1 MKKLLCLSAVALLL
15 TGCSNHD
22 LEEFRGENPNEEK
35 TVKANDFNFSTV
47 SEVRLNVDYS
57 ACAPQGAVFFS
68 VYSENPMNGDEMD
81 ETISPIYSG
90 YTDAKGRFNK
100 NVTLPSFADQL
111 YVYSGDFF
119 VANDVATAKVTSGSA
134 SVVFDAAPAAARA
147 RRAHTA
153 TNGPQTQSLATLYQ
167 LSNLVDWR
175 TGDDLGQ
182 QIYKPWH
189 TPLGTWDS
197 QTGRPSYLMTAADEA
212 YSRLTITDEEMK
224 GIHQSIA
231 GALTR
236 KQTCKMEYRQ
246 SADLTLKEPSEVAV
260 TFVGS
265 NTCWNNTIGY
275 YYYMDGQEPTNFEDL
290 NVIMMFPNTQDGLSQ
305 FMKSKGN
312 NYYGNIAL
320 DRGDA
325 VKLMYYPNI
334 ASGSYEGA
342 TSVFPAGMKIGFL
355 LKSNGWAMQK
365 DQGDK
370 KFHNSYLGEMK
381 GGATI
386 SRQYNCWAASTD
398 GMSYCE
404 ANAEQNA
411 ADPGAVGKSNPNHVS
426 RTAKFAYENAQGQQY
441 AIVTFEDAANDE
453 DYSDVVLAMKPV
465 GVFQPLPAVAP
476 RESTTKGVYAFE
488 DLWPDKGD
496 YDMND
501 AVVDFKENRVF
512 TMSESVGEYRITK
525 QTFSLTTYRN
535 YVEAKN
541 GLALTLNTPVTP
553 SNIAMKKILKDSNEA
568 VDAQFT
574 VEDNVYLLVAN
585 MKDEINATY
594 ILELTYDQGID
605 ESKAA
610 NVKPFIYRNVADNK
624 RWEVHIPMEAPTAKM
639 EMSYFGTGDDASDPD
654 NNLFYVRT
662 GDYPFAF
669 FLSGVDVSVFK
680 KTILVGDMWKKAGNE
695 SRPIDEF
702 FPDFLEWS
710 QSKGTKKKDW
720 YKHPAEN

>member
-1 MKKLLCLSAVALLL
+1 MKKIKLL
-15 TGCSNHD
+15 TLTLAILTASCVSHD
-22 LEEFRGENPNEEK
+22 FDGVNGEPPKDAEK
-35 TVKANDFNFSTV
+35 KVANTFDFSTV
-47 SEVRLNVDYS
+47 SEVTLSVDYS
-57 ACAPQGAVFFS
+57 ACAPKGPVFFS
-68 VYSENPMNGDEMD
+68 VYSENPMKGDELD
-81 ETISPIYSG
+81 ESISPIYSN
-90 YTDAKGRFNK
+90 YTNKEGRFNQK
-100 NVTLPSFADQL
+100 ITLPAYAENL
-111 YVYSGDFF
+111 YVYCGDFF
-119 VANDVATAKVTSGSA
+119 IASDILSAKVSGGVANVVAES
-134 SVVFDAAPAAARA
+134 APAAAR
-147 RRAHTA
+147 RRAHS
-153 TNGPQTQSLATLYQ
+153 NDIGEQTQSLETLYQ

-175 TGDDLGQ
+175 TGDDLGE

-189 TPLGTWDS
+189 TPLGKWDNMS
-197 QTGRPSYLMTAADEA
+197 GRPSYLLTDADEA
-212 YSRLTITDEEMK
+212 YNRLTITDEEMQ

-246 SADLTLKEPSEVAV
+246 SADLTLTEPSEVAV

-275 YYYMDGQEPTNFEDL
+275 YYYMAGQEPQNLQDL
-290 NVIMMFPNTQDGLSQ
+290 NVIMLFPNTQDGLSQ

-320 DRGDA
+320 DRGDV

-334 ASGSYEGA
+334 ANGSYEGK
-342 TSVFPAGMKIGFL
+342 TSVFPAGMRIGFL
-355 LKSNGWAMQK
+355 LKSNGWGMQK

-386 SRQYNCWAASTD
+386 SRQYNCWAASTN

-404 ANAEQNA
+404 ANDEQNA
-411 ADPGAVGKSNPNHVS
+411 ADPGAVGKSNPDRVA

-465 GVFQPLPAVAP
+465 GVFQQLPAVAP

-488 DLWPDKGD
+488 DLWPDMGD

-501 AVVDFKENRVF
+501 AVVDYKENRTF
-512 TMSESVGEYRITK
+512 TMSESIGEYKMTK
-525 QTFSLTTYRN
+525 QTFMLTTYRN
-535 YVEAKN
+535 YVAAKN
-541 GLALTLNTPVTP
+541 GLALTLDTSVTP
-553 SNIAMKKILKDSNEA
+553 SKVAMKKIAKDSDEA

-574 VEDNVYLLVAN
+574 VDGNVYLLTED
-585 MKDEINATY
+585 MRGEINVTY
-594 ILELTYDQGID
+594 ILELTYDQGISD
-605 ESKAA
+605 SQAA
-610 NVKPFIYRNVADNK
+610 KVKPFIYRNVADNK

-639 EMSYFGTGDDASDPD
+639 DYSYFGTGDDASDPE
-654 NNLFYVRT
+654 NNLFFVRA

-669 FLSGVDVSVFK
+669 FLSGVDVTPFK
-680 KTILVGDMWKKAGNE
+680 KTILVGSMDHKAGNE

-720 YKHPAEN
+720 YKHPVAE